1 MKVALDTNVIVR
13 LIVDDDTTQV
23 DQVEHL
29 LDAADEAFIPIITLC
44 EVVWVLRR
52 AYKMPAATVATA
64 LRSIAGI
71 QSVTIDRQAFEAGLE
86 MLDAGGD
93 FADGCV
99 LFEAKRAKCD
109 RLATFDKTFAALSS
123 GFASPP

>member
-13 LIVDDDTTQV
+13 LIVDDDTAQG

-29 LDAADEAFIPIITLC
+29 LDTADEAFIPIITLC

-52 AYKMPAATVATA
+52 AYEMPAAIVATA
-64 LRSIAGI
+64 LRSIASVP
-71 QSVTIDRQAFEAGLE
+71 SVTIDRQAFEAGLE
-86 MLDAGGD
+86 MLEAGGD

-99 LFEAKRAKCD
+99 LFEARRAKCD
-109 RLATFDKTFAALSS
+109 RLATFDKTFAVLGG